1 MFANDRK
8 SFNNFDLII
17 RDKFENKSNIKSNLS
32 KSVNLKVSSSFINA
46 SSRQKL
52 YEVLFLKYKKLY
64 NFNDFN
70 DEIDKELIEFF
81 KKDIIVECDLKNLD
95 NNIKNLAQKYIEK
108 NNQEK
113 DENKINSN
121 DPKKPLPYII
131 SKSISYID
139 TKSNRGNTQTK
150 QSKQSTKMSGASS
163 LSMIFGNNPQNKREK
178 DYVSILLEKS
188 KQQSNT
194 KPKNLPYNIDDW
206 NSVIKYNKN
215 QFEEEKRIKFI
226 KNKQIQQ
233 LTKNELDQQLK
244 DLNRTR
250 KLKFEE
256 DKNYN
261 DCVINNIN
269 LRADEEKEKMQ
280 SKKNKLKKDKELTDN
295 LYSIERERKKSE
307 ELYQRK
313 LDKESKFF
321 LKIDIMQRDYFEEE
335 NNNNK
340 RHKQIQKDFFESAIK
355 GDNLT
360 KSIKDKIK
368 NEELVNDL
376 KNLEDSAKICDLYD
390 NYRKKDR
397 EKAFKLTSYDSE
409 DIIKTKKKT
418 KEDEL
423 KEERLLLKYVQNHDN
438 LYIYII
444 IGK

>member
-1 MFANDRK
+1 M
-8 SFNNFDLII
+8 
-17 RDKFENKSNIKSNLS
+17 
-32 KSVNLKVSSSFINA
+32 
-46 SSRQKL
+46 
-52 YEVLFLKYKKLY
+52 
-64 NFNDFN
+64 
-70 DEIDKELIEFF
+70 
-81 KKDIIVECDLKNLD
+81 
-95 NNIKNLAQKYIEK
+95 
-108 NNQEK
+108 
-113 DENKINSN
+113 
-121 DPKKPLPYII
+121 
-131 SKSISYID
+131 
-139 TKSNRGNTQTK
+139 
-150 QSKQSTKMSGASS
+150 
-163 LSMIFGNNPQNKREK
+163 
-178 DYVSILLEKS
+178 
-188 KQQSNT
+188 
-194 KPKNLPYNIDDW
+194 
-206 NSVIKYNKN
+206 
-215 QFEEEKRIKFI
+215 
-226 KNKQIQQ
+226 
-233 LTKNELDQQLK
+233 
-244 DLNRTR
+244 
-250 KLKFEE
+250 
-256 DKNYN
+256 
-261 DCVINNIN
+261 INNIN